1 MFAQVELEAAAGCHH
16 PVLALPVL
24 PAAAQSRGKALIP
37 AWLSQ
42 ERGFLEQLCVWL
54 SPAPQGFR
62 LSCESKEK
70 KIQCQQVF
78 DHSYGKN
85 LDF

>member
-42 ERGFLEQLCVWL
+42 ERGFLGAALCLVE
-54 SPAPQGFR
+54 
-62 LSCESKEK
+62 SCSSGVQAE
-70 KIQCQQVF
+70 
-78 DHSYGKN
+78 
-85 LDF
+85 L

>member
-24 PAAAQSRGKALIP
+24 PAGAQSRGKALIP

-42 ERGFLEQLCVWL
+42 ERGFLEQLCV
-54 SPAPQGFR
+54 
-62 LSCESKEK
+62 
-70 KIQCQQVF
+70 
-78 DHSYGKN
+78 
-85 LDF
+85 